1 MSTQYEAWSVPTR
14 LAVGFM
20 AGALAAILCH
30 QAMLAFLG
38 SIGWTQVSAY
48 SFAPTA
54 PLGVPRIISLT
65 FWGGVWGMIFIYIQ
79 ARVPRDGWYWVFA
92 IFLGA
97 LMLSAMNWFIW
108 SPLKGNPVA
117 AGWEPLRMRVGLLVN
132 GAWGLGTALII
143 RLVTRQR
150 IHAFR
155 TPPTHDSAGVAPSK
169 R

>member
-1 MSTQYEAWSVPTR
+1 MSSHYEAWSAPTR

-20 AGALAAILCH
+20 AGALATPLFH

-38 SIGWTQVSAY
+38 SVGWTQVAAY

-54 PLGVPRIISLT
+54 PLGVPRVLSLT
-65 FWGGVWGMIFIYIQ
+65 FWGGVWGMIFIHIQ
-79 ARVPRDGWYWVFA
+79 ARVPHDGWYWVFA

-97 LMLSAMNWFIW
+97 LVLSTMNWFIW

-117 AGWEPLRMRVGLLVN
+117 AGWEPLRMRVGLVVN
-132 GAWGLGTALII
+132 GAWGLGVALII
-143 RLVTRQR
+143 RLVTQLRMQR
-150 IHAFR
+150 FQIS
-155 TPPTHDSAGVAPSK
+155 PSHDAADVLPSK